1 MKRIILIGVFIA
13 ALAGALCLC
22 RSSGEFL
29 VFGIG
34 TALLLD
40 RYFFRLAPWT
50 LPINWR
56 REIVIR
62 LAGFLAGAVGFYI
75 IRLGSVPRWEALTL
89 GAATSLVLFLLESCI
104 GAANCIMRRLRSRD
118 RIAPNSWAEACSLRL
133 PFLLLLLLAVPL
145 EAIHPIHT
153 VARRTPEAQ
162 GLECEEV
169 HFAARDGLQL
179 AGWLLPHPHARGNV
193 IYCHGHGRN
202 RGQGSWML
210 PTLHDLGL
218 NVLAF
223 DFRGH
228 GDSPGHVSTFGHQEV
243 RDLLGAVQYF
253 EDRCPNQPLFIVGVS
268 LGAAVT
274 LQSLPELPQVRGVWS
289 EGCFSRLDTVIDHFF
304 APVPGGLREPL
315 VATYNY
321 LAWLDCGFWA
331 PDIKPKDALGRVQ
344 VPICFCH
351 GKQDQLVPFEE
362 AQDLYQTYA
371 GPKSH
376 FWVAS
381 GNHYNLRQVA
391 HEEYLE
397 RLRSFLR
404 DQLALVQSDETE

>member
-1 MKRIILIGVFIA
+1 MKRIISVGVFATTLVA
-13 ALAGALCLC
+13 ALYSC

-29 VFGIG
+29 VFGVGAI
-34 TALLLD
+34 LLLD
-40 RYFFRLAPWT
+40 RYFFRWAPWV
-50 LPINWR
+50 LPIKWQ
-56 REIVIR
+56 REIVVR
-62 LAGFLAGAVGFYI
+62 LGGFLAGTVGFYL
-75 IRLGSVPRWEALTL
+75 IRLGSVPLREALML
-89 GAATSLVLFLLESCI
+89 GAATSLVLFLMEACV
-104 GAANCIMRRLRSRD
+104 GVANRITHRLRSKD
-118 RIAPNSWAEACSLRL
+118 QTEPKSWVAACALRL
-133 PFLLLLLLAVPL
+133 PFLFLLFLAVPL

-162 GLECEEV
+162 GLVCEEV
-169 HFAARDGLQL
+169 HFASTDGLQL
-179 AGWLLPHPHARGNV
+179 AGWLLPHSHARGNV

-243 RDLLGAVQYF
+243 RDLLGAVHYF
-253 EDRCPNQPLFIVGVS
+253 EGRCPNQPLFIVGVS

-274 LQSLPELPQVRGVWS
+274 LQSLPELPQVHGVWS

-304 APVPGGLREPL
+304 ASVPGGLREPL

-321 LAWLDCGFWA
+321 LAFLDCGFWA
-331 PDIKPKDALGRVQ
+331 PDISPKEALAHVH

-351 GKQDQLVPFEE
+351 GTQDQLVPFEE
-362 AQDLYQTYA
+362 AQDLYQSYA

-376 FWVAS
+376 FWVTG

-391 HEEYLE
+391 HEEYLQ
-397 RLRSFLR
+397 RLRSFLNN
-404 DQLALVQSDETE
+404 QLTPLQLDEAE